1 MSCVSARGQ
10 TPPQFWKSILIFIE
24 KVEFPDSIQ
33 TIIAGNTIKEPETIT
48 LPVLSHD
55 QFQLALLLSDLTPK
69 IVYFSFVL
77 FFELVNLIFLFPQ
90 PVEEIIKTEKKA
102 LRK

>member
-1 MSCVSARGQ
+1 MLESVREGSIKYDQFAQRGCR
-10 TPPQFWKSILIFIE
+10 WHWGLHCRLSVHEGRL
-24 KVEFPDSIQ
+24 V
-33 TIIAGNTIKEPETIT
+33 NTIKEPKIIT
-48 LPVLSHD
+48 LPVLSYD

-90 PVEEIIKTEKKA
+90 PVEEKNQNWKK
-102 LRK
+102 